1 MADMTIDQFLEEY
14 SDVEL
19 TEMVTHVPEVPT
31 LLSGFFEREG
41 MDTTLAHI
49 EVEKQGLRLV
59 PDTKRQYEGPN
70 SAPED
75 RHKGVY
81 IEAAHLVTTD
91 FVLPKDLQNVRK
103 VGSSELT
110 TVDYV
115 VTRKL
120 ARMRRNLAATLEWHR
135 VGAVKGQVLDA
146 DGTTVLYDIFDLFG
160 VEKNPEEEVPFPTA
174 SGGATDEL
182 SAYFDDLT
190 DRIELG
196 LGGNSY
202 GSINAI
208 VGKDFWTKLTTNP
221 RVYDAYIRWTQRPT
235 AFGQH
240 AKDEPFYFGGV
251 NWYRYNKSV
260 AGKVLVEADTAHVFP
275 EGPDI
280 LKHYFA
286 PAQYLDTVNTIGQEY
301 YSRAAPNDMMEH
313 LRMTTQS
320 NPLTLC
326 MFPEALFT
334 LKAA

>member
-1 MADMTIDQFLEEY
+1 MADMTVDEFMERF
-14 SDVEL
+14 DAVEL
-19 TEMVTHVPEVPT
+19 TDIVTHVPDVPS
-31 LLSGFFEREG
+31 LLSPFFSSEG
-41 MDTTLAHI
+41 MRTTVARI
-49 EVEKQGLRLV
+49 EVEKQGLQLV
-59 PDTKRQYEGPN
+59 PDTKRNYEGPN
-70 SAPED
+70 AAPED

-81 IEAAHLVTTD
+81 IEAAHLVQTD
-91 FVLPKDLQNVRK
+91 FVLPQDLQDVRPYGK
-103 VGSSELT
+103 DGLT
-110 TVDYV
+110 TVDEV

-120 ARMRRNLAATLEWHR
+120 ARMRRNIAATLEWHR
-135 VGAVKGQVLDA
+135 VGAVKGLVLDA
-146 DGTTVLYDIFDLFG
+146 DGSTVLYDIFDLFG

-221 RVYDAYIRWTQRPT
+221 RVFDAYMSWTQRQT

-240 AKDEPFYFGGV
+240 AKDQPFHFGGI

-260 AGKVLVEADTAHVFP
+260 AGKVLVEADAAHVFP
-275 EGPDI
+275 SGDGI
-280 LKHYFA
+280 LKHYYA
-286 PAQYLDTVNTIGQEY
+286 PAMYLDTVNTVGQAY
-301 YSRAAPNDMMEH
+301 YSRAVPNDMREH

-326 MFPEALFT
+326 MFPETLFT